1 MKRSV
6 LFGAVFAIALLLSS
20 APRVHAQAVYGGI
33 SGTVTDP
40 QGAAVVGAK
49 VTVTDQAK
57 GTVQEATTNESGN
70 YNVTHLVPD
79 PYSVRVEA
87 AGFKATESKGIVVG
101 VDATSRVDLQVQL
114 GATTE
119 SVEVTSEAPQL
130 KTDRADVATTFNSKA
145 IEDLPI
151 YNRNFTT
158 FQLLSPGTQRL
169 NGWNHAASE
178 NPQGSQQILTN
189 GQHFAGTGFELDGTD
204 NQDPIL
210 GIIVINPNL
219 DSINEV
225 KITSQDY
232 DAEFG
237 KAIGAVVTS
246 QTKSGSNDFHGSI
259 FDYQRSNSN
268 NAQNPFTQGPGKA
281 SVPSGNWNQ
290 FGGSIGGPVIKNKLF
305 FFGDYQ
311 GTRSHVGGSAKDR
324 IPTAAERGGDLSA
337 WGVNIYDPCT
347 DLSNNFVPACNLPES
362 QRKQFAGGIIPANR
376 LSPQAQALLALLPVG
391 GNPVGGVVKDNF
403 FGSGNNTLD
412 SDGFDVRG
420 DYSATSKLQVFGR
433 YSLQKFTRSGP
444 GLFGTALGGSALP
457 SDPSVGNFAG
467 DSHTKNQSI
476 ASGFDYTFGTTL
488 LTDFRFGYMRYHVQ
502 TAPGGADTTPAAD
515 AGIPGLNIS
524 GNPYTV
530 GMPAFRVHDPGGADD
545 FNFGYSLNI
554 NQCNC
559 PLLESE
565 HQYQFVNNWTK
576 IKGNHQIKFGADIR
590 RAYNL
595 RVPSDSHR
603 SGELEFNSD
612 TTAGAGGDGGLGLA
626 SFLLGTVSTFNRFIA
641 VSTNAY
647 ETQPRFF
654 FYGQDTWRITPKL
667 TLNYGLRWEIYRPE
681 SAAGAGEG
689 GWIDINT
696 GEVRVAGQNG
706 INLRGNTDTDLKHFA
721 PRLGLAYQATPK
733 TVVRMGYGRSY
744 DIGVFGTIFG
754 HTITQTLPVLAQ
766 QNISP
771 TASTAFTLDVGPPA
785 GDPATA
791 LENNCNVI
799 TDPAGL
805 QPDGSY
811 VPTHEPCV
819 GVNGLPFLPANIGGG
834 SRPFNNRLPSVD
846 AWNATVQHQLTPTM
860 SITAAYVGNIGTHTF
875 TDDSPTY
882 GINNATIVGYFP
894 GCNLDPLNPLA
905 SNPDPAICPS
915 GAVANELRR
924 PYYRKYGWIGG
935 PGYFGNDA
943 TSHYHSFQ
951 LTAEK
956 RWSNGLQF
964 QSSYTFQHANNFDD
978 GGYYSIDPKVVYGP
992 QPNYRNHVFI
1002 FTETYALPFGRGK
1015 RWAGGISRGLD
1026 FLIGGWSITSATN
1039 ISSGLPFTPS
1049 LSSCGPST
1057 DTGPCRPD
1065 RVSSVKDGRRSGD
1078 PTVGGYWFQNT
1089 GGVTLDTAGASAGSW
1104 AQPALDTFGN
1114 VGRDSFRGPKLFN
1127 TDASI
1132 FKDFSI
1138 TERTKAQFQA
1148 QFYNIFNHVN
1158 YDLPN
1163 STVDSADGGSIN
1175 NIAYGTQMR
1184 ALTFALKLNF

>member
-6 LFGAVFAIALLLSS
+6 LFGAVFAIALLLSA

-79 PYSVRVEA
+79 PYSIKVEA
-87 AGFKATESKGIVVG
+87 AGFKATEAKNIVVG
-101 VDATSRVDLQVQL
+101 VDATARVDLQVQL

-130 KTDRADVATTFNSKA
+130 KTDRADVATTFNSRA

-246 QTKSGSNDFHGSI
+246 QTKSGSNEFHGSV

-268 NAQNPFTQGPGKA
+268 FAQNPFTQGPGKA
-281 SVPSGNWNQ
+281 SVPGGNWNQ
-290 FGGSIGGPVIKNKLF
+290 FGGSLGGPIIKNKLF

-324 IPTAAERGGDLSA
+324 IPTAAEIGGDLSA
-337 WGVNIYDPCT
+337 WNTNIYDPCT
-347 DLSNNFVPACNLPES
+347 DTSSGSPVFVPACNVPEAN
-362 QRKQFAGGIIPANR
+362 RPQFSGNKIPVNR

-391 GNPVGGVVKDNF
+391 PTPTGSIANDNF
-403 FGSGNNTLD
+403 FGSGNNVLD
-412 SDGFDVRG
+412 SDGFDVRS
-420 DYSATSKLQVFGR
+420 DFAASSKLQVFGR

-444 GLFGTALGGSALP
+444 GLFGSVLGGSALP

-467 DSHTKNQSI
+467 ISNTRNQSL

-515 AGIPGLNIS
+515 AGIPGLNIP
-524 GNPYTV
+524 GNAYTV
-530 GMPAFRVHDPGGADD
+530 GMPAFRIHNPGADD
-545 FNFGYSLNI
+545 FNFGYSLDI

-603 SGELEFNSD
+603 SGQLEFNSD
-612 TTAGAGGDGGLGLA
+612 TTAGPGGVGGLGLA

-667 TLNYGLRWEIYRPE
+667 TFNFGLRWEIYRPE
-681 SAAGAGEG
+681 SAAGKGEG
-689 GWIDINT
+689 GWIDLNT
-696 GEVRVAGQNG
+696 GEVRVAGENG
-706 INLRGNTDTDLKHFA
+706 VNLRGNTSTDLKHFA
-721 PRLGLAYQATPK
+721 PRLGLAYQLTPK

-766 QNISP
+766 QSISP
-771 TASTAFTLDVGPPA
+771 SASTAFTLDVGPPA

-791 LENNCNVI
+791 LNNNCNLV
-799 TDPAGL
+799 TDPTGTQTQCL
-805 QPDGSY
+805 
-811 VPTHEPCV
+811 
-819 GVNGLPFLPANIGGG
+819 GVNGRPLLPNGIGG
-834 SRPFNNRLPSVD
+834 SARPFNNRLPSVD
-846 AWNATVQHQLTPTM
+846 AWNATVQHQITPTL
-860 SITAAYVGNIGTHTF
+860 SATAAYVGNIGTHTF
-875 TDDSPTY
+875 TDDSPAY
-882 GINNATIVGYFP
+882 GINNARLPGYFP
-894 GCNLDPLNPLA
+894 GCNLSGPLTPNPLT
-905 SNPDPAICPS
+905 CPP
-915 GAVANELRR
+915 GALPHELRQPFYPR
-924 PYYRKYGWIGG
+924 YGWTQGV
-935 PGYFGNDA
+935 GYFGNDA
-943 TSHYHSFQ
+943 TSHYHSLQ
-951 LTAEK
+951 LSAEK
-956 RWSNGLQF
+956 RFANGLQF
-964 QSSYTFQHANNFDD
+964 QTNYTFQHVTNFDD
-978 GGYYSIDPKVVYGP
+978 GGYYNIDPKVVFGP
-992 QPNYRNHVFI
+992 QPNYRNQVFI

-1039 ISSGLPFTPS
+1039 FSSGLPFTPG
-1049 LSSCGPST
+1049 LSSCGPSS

-1065 RVSSVKDGRRSGD
+1065 RVGAVKDGRRSGD
-1078 PTVGGYWFQNT
+1078 PTLGGYWFENT
-1089 GGVTLDTAGASAGSW
+1089 GGVTLSAAGQSAGPW
-1104 AQPALDTFGN
+1104 AQPALDSFGN
-1114 VGRDSFRGPKLFN
+1114 VGRNSFRGPRLFN

-1132 FKDFSI
+1132 FKDFSV
-1138 TERTKAQFQA
+1138 TERTKLQFQA
-1148 QFYNIFNHVN
+1148 QFYNLFNHVN
-1158 YDLPN
+1158 LDLPN
-1163 STVDSADGGSIN
+1163 TSVDASNGGSIN

-1184 ALTFALKLNF
+1184 ALTFALKLTF